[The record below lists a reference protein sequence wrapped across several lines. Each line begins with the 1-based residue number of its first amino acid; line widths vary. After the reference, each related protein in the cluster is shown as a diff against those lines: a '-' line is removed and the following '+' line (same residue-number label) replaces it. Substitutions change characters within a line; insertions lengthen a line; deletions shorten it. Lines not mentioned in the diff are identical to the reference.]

1 MTDHDPDF
9 RRNAPRNL
17 TEWMGF
23 RVPPDWS
30 RGRRFGGALGWFLM
44 AATIV
49 LCPAAIVA
57 TGAVLL
63 HTADIA
69 FSGTTEG
76 IDLGAGALIVA
87 LLGAPFLIWRTVIAQ
102 GNLEVVREGQITD
115 RISKAVEQLGA
126 ERTVKVDGA
135 KEERT
140 EANIE
145 VRIGGI
151 LALERIAQDSVRFH
165 QGRDHVRIMEL
176 LCAYIRNNAPALGA
190 RDHGFGVWQAP
201 TSKAPAE
208 EIRAALE
215 GIATRREAI
224 RTWARALPAP
234 RLDIAVALDVIGRRT
249 AEQLRIEAAWPD
261 PPGST
266 TEWPFAI
273 PCPTR
278 PEGAVEERQEREYRD
293 RVAAWKRAMRRYK
306 GYRLDLRGTNLQ
318 GSELS
323 GKQLGGAQMD
333 DARLEGSFGEG
344 IQFQGARLRRV
355 RMERVQFISK
365 ISNKSNMTFTDLTG
379 SNLEAAEFR
388 NVNVSNL
395 RAHPFRNPVFVG
407 VFFTGVNFSGTRLR
421 RSSFDRCYFG
431 ACRFDDQTILN
442 NATLFGA
449 DLSASNLPPSI
460 LEKAH
465 GDDSTRLPEGMARP
479 AHWGTSAGPLPPA
492 AP

>member
-1 MTDHDPDF
+1 
-9 RRNAPRNL
+9 
-17 TEWMGF
+17 
-23 RVPPDWS
+23 
-30 RGRRFGGALGWFLM
+30 
-44 AATIV
+44 
-49 LCPAAIVA
+49 
-57 TGAVLL
+57 
-63 HTADIA
+63 
-69 FSGTTEG
+69 
-76 IDLGAGALIVA
+76 
-87 LLGAPFLIWRTVIAQ
+87 
-102 GNLEVVREGQITD
+102 
-115 RISKAVEQLGA
+115 
-126 ERTVKVDGA
+126 VKVDGA

-249 AEQLRIEAAWPD
+249 PEQLRIEAAWPD
-261 PPGST
+261 PPDGA

-278 PEGAVEERQEREYRD
+278 PEGAVDERQAREDRD
-293 RVAAWKRAMRRYK
+293 RVAAWKRAMRDYK

-318 GSELS
+318 GSDLS
-323 GKQLGGAQMD
+323 GKQLGGAQLD
-333 DARLEGSFGEG
+333 GARLEGGTRIGVEL
-344 IQFQGARLRRV
+344 QGARLVGAQLEGGFMRRCNLDFTSLRKATLEATWVVDSNV
-355 RMERVQFISK
+355 RSSVLTYFFSDTTVAVGAFLWESDFSDSK
-365 ISNKSNMTFTDLTG
+365 IG
-379 SNLEAAEFR
+379 
-388 NVNVSNL
+388 
-395 RAHPFRNPVFVG
+395 H
-407 VFFTGVNFSGTRLR
+407 TRLDG
-421 RSSFDRCYFG
+421 SSLRKLATSEDTDFEGGIIYG
-431 ACRFDDQTILN
+431 AE
-442 NATLFGA
+442 
-449 DLSASNLPPSI
+449 LSRSNLPPSI